1 MRYNIGVIAG
11 DGIGPEITAEAVK
24 VLNAAGQK
32 FDFELNYTP
41 IDMGGCSID
50 KYGVPLTQEAVEKAK
65 AGDAVLMGSIGGDA
79 KTSPWYQLPPEK
91 RPEAGLL
98 GIRRALGL
106 FANLRPAFLYEELRG
121 ACPLKD
127 EISCRGID
135 LVMVRELT
143 GGLYFGARKTVTENG
158 VAKAVDTLEYSET
171 EIRRVAVK
179 AFDIAMKR
187 RKNVISVDKAN
198 VLDSSRLWRKTVED
212 VAKDY
217 PEVECNNLYVD
228 NCAMQI
234 AVKPTQFDVIVTGNL
249 FGDILSDEAA
259 VVGGSIGMLP
269 SASIGE
275 CTSLYEPI
283 HGSAPD
289 IAGKGIANPI
299 GTILSAAMLLR
310 YSLHEEAAADAIEA
324 AVDKALAEGYRT
336 PDLWKDGFTKV
347 NTSEMT
353 KIISERV

>member
-1 MRYNIGVIAG
+1 
-11 DGIGPEITAEAVK
+11 
-24 VLNAAGQK
+24 VLA
-32 FDFELNYTP
+32 T
-41 IDMGGCSID
+41 
-50 KYGVPLTQEAVEKAK
+50 
-65 AGDAVLMGSIGGDA
+65 
-79 KTSPWYQLPPEK
+79 
-91 RPEAGLL
+91 
-98 GIRRALGL
+98 
-106 FANLRPAFLYEELRG
+106 
-121 ACPLKD
+121 
-127 EISCRGID
+127 
-135 LVMVRELT
+135 
-143 GGLYFGARKTVTENG
+143 
-158 VAKAVDTLEYSET
+158 
-171 EIRRVAVK
+171 
-179 AFDIAMKR
+179 
-187 RKNVISVDKAN
+187 
-198 VLDSSRLWRKTVED
+198 SRLWRRTVEK